1 MPKKAFDYGN
11 TEIYKIIHVDP
22 DINLTYVGH
31 TTNFVQ
37 RRKNHKNNCVYYGR
51 YNTDYDKYANDN
63 NVYGIIQNNGGWG
76 NFKMV
81 FVEKWPCENKR
92 QACARE
98 QHWID
103 ILKPTMNICMAQRD
117 PYEWH
122 IENRESKNE
131 YGKKYYHDNK
141 ESKIEYGKKYYQDN
155 KAEIQEK
162 AVQPYTCTCGS
173 TIQWRQRPT
182 HFTSKKHVKWLGE
195 S

>member
-1 MPKKAFDYGN
+1 
-11 TEIYKIIHVDP
+11 
-22 DINLTYVGH
+22 
-31 TTNFVQ
+31 
-37 RRKNHKNNCVYYGR
+37 
-51 YNTDYDKYANDN
+51 
-63 NVYGIIQNNGGWG
+63 
-76 NFKMV
+76 
-81 FVEKWPCENKR
+81 
-92 QACARE
+92 
-98 QHWID
+98 
-103 ILKPTMNICMAQRD
+103 MNICMAQRD

-141 ESKIEYGKKYYQDN
+141 ESKNEYGKKYYQDN